1 LEDATAAGFV
11 HYAEHTVAITGSGP
25 QILALP

>member
-11 HYAEHTVAITGSGP
+11 HHAEHAVANTESGR